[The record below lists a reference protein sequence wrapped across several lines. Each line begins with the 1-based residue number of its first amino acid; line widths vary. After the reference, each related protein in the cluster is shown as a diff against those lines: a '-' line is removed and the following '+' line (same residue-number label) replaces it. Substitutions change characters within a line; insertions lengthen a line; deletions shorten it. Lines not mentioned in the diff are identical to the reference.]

1 MSHIESKDLNM
12 YRITPPPPKW
22 DLQEYIRRYVETG
35 NDKFFYWF
43 LHYYEPQMNYLAKD
57 YRKTYKMEE
66 HFADIKQAMAYGLCK
81 ALVNYDISKSPFFP
95 YANRYMEREAHNYI
109 RTMRTGYSVQ
119 SEFEY
124 ARLRKV
130 MDVFNHSGGE
140 FTEETISQV
149 AAQIGE
155 SYEKTKS
162 IIEGGILTENY
173 TDVQSNDEDDTGT
186 TDFLLPDSSLNPENI
201 FFKQELYNKLYEA
214 YDSLEYTEKIMLAQ
228 HLGFCPECFSSRYA
242 DKTDLDENGKP
253 KEKPIK
259 PLPYTDIATDHGFS
273 DADTAKRVCEKALIV
288 LQKILNAET

>member
-1 MSHIESKDLNM
+1 MSHIESKDLYM

-22 DLQEYIRRYVETG
+22 DLQEYIRLYVQTG
-35 NDKFFYWF
+35 NDKYFYWF
-43 LHYYEPQMNYLAKD
+43 LHYYEPQMNYLAKE

-66 HFADIKQAMAYGLCK
+66 HFADIKQSMAYGLCK

-95 YANRYMEREAHNYI
+95 YANMYMEREAHNYI
-109 RTMRTGYSVQ
+109 RTMRTGYSIQ

-124 ARLRKV
+124 ARLRKA
-130 MDVFNHSGGE
+130 MAIYKDLGGE

-173 TDVQSNDEDDTGT
+173 VDVQSNDEDDTRT

-228 HLGFCPECFSSRYA
+228 HLGFCPECFSTRYA
-242 DKTDLDENGKP
+242 DKNDLDENGKP

-273 DADTAKRVCEKALIV
+273 DADTAKRVCERALNTIKA
-288 LQKILNAET
+288 KAK